1 MKKYKILKNIKFGE
15 IVNNNIDSDVL
26 LNYFCFFRNTERKF
40 SNEIIPN
47 SVFEDKEF
55 EDIAWYII
63 NTPKLLNFLID
74 NKYIEEIIEFKP
86 ITITIET
93 LEEFKSLYC
102 YTNCEHMPEVQKI
115 IKANNKKEI
124 TPKFNSLYRIWSEL
138 EEIKE
143 GIL

>member
-1 MKKYKILKNIKFGE
+1 MKKYKILKNIKFEE

-26 LNYFCFFRNTERKF
+26 LNYFCFFRSTEKKF

-74 NKYIEEIIEFKP
+74 NKYIKEIVEFKP

-102 YTNCEHMPEVQKI
+102 YINCEHIIEVQNV
-115 IKANNKKEI
+115 IKRNNKKEI
-124 TPKFNSLYRIWSEL
+124 TPKFNNLHRIWSEL
-138 EEIKE
+138 EKIRE